1 MVVLVFSSFQSC
13 ARARQDFDRTC
24 TTAGGIRFGVWV
36 NVSLKGFRM
45 KTVDFTAVGMT
56 TDVPRPLSGASVAVR
71 NVFVP
76 YRFVRNNKN
85 SNSSSSSNGNGG
97 GGAAAGAEAGADGS
111 GDPSKAGGTMSAG
124 GAAQKVPAIGGRNAV
139 CLAWTIF

>member
-1 MVVLVFSSFQSC
+1 MRGWRVC
-13 ARARQDFDRTC
+13 QDFDRTC

-45 KTVDFTAVGMT
+45 KTVDFAAAGMT

-85 SNSSSSSNGNGG
+85 SSNSSGNNSNSNSNGGA
-97 GGAAAGAEAGADGS
+97 GAAVGAEGGADGG
-111 GDPSKAGGTMSAG
+111 GDPNRAGGTMPVG
-124 GAAQKVPAIGGRNAV
+124 GAAQKVPAGCMGTTPARV
-139 CLAWTIF
+139 V